1 MKLVKYNSPNHFNGR
16 AGHKADMICFHQT
29 GGNELAPALNWYLNP
44 GSQCSPNYV
53 IDKDG
58 TIYQLVDLANGA
70 WCNGTSNNPADDKFY
85 GYSLSSIV
93 KSRPYN
99 SNYYTVSIE
108 FVHSAYGNIEQAQ
121 KDAAVEL
128 IATVILPYIV
138 TTGITPQIDR
148 EHFVG
153 HSDITPKT
161 RPNGSCPGRMFP
173 YDEIIGRVRDYN
185 KPKPQQKTVEKV
197 HYIGLSL
204 GQAAIRTGTSKSAAI
219 TARVTKGDYYLFDR
233 YITEVDGSIWLR
245 HKDKNLYS
253 MYADGGKLFQI
264 LKKYNIF
271 HTTAK
276 LNVRKEPTIKS
287 EIISVLEQNQPV
299 YAFDE
304 ATVVKNKYHWLRIV
318 LDGKVGYVA
327 SEYLK

>member
-85 GYSLSSIV
+85 GYSISSIV

-108 FVHSAYGNIEQAQ
+108 FVHCAYGNIEQAQ

-128 IATVILPYIV
+128 IATVILPYMV

-161 RPNGSCPGRMFP
+161 RPNGSCPGRVFP
-173 YDEIIGRVRDYN
+173 YDEIIGRVREYG
-185 KPKPQQKTVEKV
+185 KPKPNQRTVEKV
-197 HYIGLSL
+197 RYIGLSL
-204 GQAAIRTGTSKSAAI
+204 GQAAVRTNTSKSATMI
-219 TARVTKGDYYLFDR
+219 ARVAKGDYYLFDR
-233 YITEVDGSIWLR
+233 YITEADGSIWLR
-245 HKDKNLYS
+245 HKDKDLYS
-253 MYADGGKLFQI
+253 MYADGGKLFQL
-264 LKKYNIF
+264 LKKYNTF

-276 LNVRKEPTIKS
+276 LNVRKDPSTKS
-287 EIISVLEQNQPV
+287 DIISVLNKGQAV
-299 YAFDE
+299 FAFDE
-304 ATVVKNKYHWLRIV
+304 ATTVSNGYNWIRIII
-318 LDGKVGYVA
+318 DGKVGYVA
-327 SEYLK
+327 KEYLQ